1 MFVVELF
8 LPLEKPDGSAVPG
21 EVFERIKRELTDRFG
36 GVTAHLQ
43 SPAEGAWK
51 PEAADIIH
59 DRIAIFEVMIEDVDT
74 EWWRDYRHRLEA
86 ELDQHRILARL
97 HQVTVL

>member
-8 LPLEKPDGSAVPG
+8 LPLDKSDGTAVPAD
-21 EVFERIKRELTDRFG
+21 VFERIQVELTEHFG

-51 PEAADIIH
+51 PEAEQVIH
-59 DRIAIFEVMIEDVDT
+59 DRVVIFEVMVEDVDT
-74 EWWRDYRHRLEA
+74 AWWRQYRHRLEE
-86 ELDQHRILARL
+86 ELQQQRILARL